1 MMMTAP
7 VSRRRLLAAAGATL
21 ALGSVASLPLTGT
34 ARAAA
39 PLAWTVLPGA
49 ATSFFKASVLLTG
62 ATEAVL
68 IDGAFTRSEGR
79 AQVAAIKASG
89 KRLTTV
95 FVSHGDP
102 DYYFGLEEIRAA
114 FPEARIV
121 ATAETVAHI
130 QRTVEK
136 KREFW
141 GPKIGADAPTTIVL
155 PTALTAPVL
164 ELDGERLEIVT
175 PEPGLPGRAF
185 VWAPSVNG
193 VFGGVL
199 LFAGLHVWT
208 ADTAQPEQ
216 RRAWLR
222 ALDAVAARKPS
233 VVVAAHMAP
242 GSPTDGA
249 AILHTRDYL
258 RAFEEELVKAAD
270 GAALIAAMKGR
281 YPTAGL
287 EIALDIGAKVA
298 KGEMRWG

>member
-1 MMMTAP
+1 MIHAP
-7 VSRRRLLAAAGATL
+7 ISRRRLLTTGAAALTVGATL
-21 ALGSVASLPLTGT
+21 SLPPLVG

-39 PLAWTVLPGA
+39 PLGWTVLPGA
-49 ATSFFKASVLLTG
+49 PTSFFKAATLLTG
-62 ATEAVL
+62 ATEAIL

-79 AQVAAIKASG
+79 AQVAAIRASG

-102 DYYFGLEEIRAA
+102 DYYFGLEEVRAA

-121 ATAETVAHI
+121 ATAATVAHI
-130 QRTVEK
+130 EQSVAK

-141 GPKIGADAPTTIVL
+141 GPKLGAEAPTAVVL
-155 PTALTAPVL
+155 PEILSAPVL
-164 ELDGERLEIVT
+164 TLDGERLDIVT
-175 PEPGLPGRAF
+175 PDAGLPDRAF
-185 VWAPSVNG
+185 VWAPSIGG

-208 ADTAQPEQ
+208 ADTAAPEQ
-216 RRAWLR
+216 RQAWLR
-222 ALDAVAARKPS
+222 ALDAIAARKPA
-233 VVVAAHMAP
+233 VVVAGHLAP
-242 GSPTDGA
+242 GSTSDGA
-249 AILHTRDYL
+249 AIAHTRDYL
-258 RAFEEELVKAAD
+258 RAFDEELPKAAD
-270 GAALIAAMKGR
+270 GAALIAAMKRR

>member
-1 MMMTAP
+1 MT
-7 VSRRRLLAAAGATL
+7 VSLSRRHLFAVTGAAL
-21 ALGSVASLPLTGT
+21 ALGSIATLPTT
-34 ARAAA
+34 VRAAG
-39 PLAWTVLPGA
+39 PVTWTVLPGA

-68 IDGAFTRSEGR
+68 IDGTFIRSEAR
-79 AQVAAIKASG
+79 AQVAAIQASG

-114 FPEARIV
+114 FPDARVV
-121 ATAETVAHI
+121 ATASTVAHI
-130 QRTVEK
+130 QKTVEK

-141 GPKIGADAPTTIVL
+141 GPKMGAEAPTNVVL
-155 PTALTAPVL
+155 PTALTVPFL

-175 PEPGLPGRAF
+175 PDAGLPDRAF
-185 VWAPSVNG
+185 VWVPSIKG

-216 RRAWLR
+216 RQAWLR
-222 ALDAVAARKPS
+222 ALDAIAARGPS
-233 VVVAAHMAP
+233 VVVPAHMAA
-242 GSPTDGA
+242 GSATDRA
-249 AILHTRDYL
+249 AIAHTRAYL
-258 RAFEEELVKAAD
+258 RAFDEELAKAAD
-270 GAALIAAMKGR
+270 GAALIAAMKR
-281 YPTAGL
+281 LYPAAGL
-287 EIALDIGAKVA
+287 EIGLEIGAKVA